1 MDRTRS
7 WVHVRIASLKGEGIA
22 GVGGTRQGDQLNRV
36 ERVEWW
42 VPGWLPV
49 PVWPEL
55 PDRPLHGGKVE
66 VTKVVYTIQRA
77 VYTGDLVAE
86 NVVVVCQDVV
96 AVCQDVVFNNVLPES
111 IKKVFPGV

>member
-7 WVHVRIASLKGEGIA
+7 WVHVRIAGLKGESIA

-36 ERVEWW
+36 ERVEGR
-42 VPGWLPV
+42 VPGWL

-55 PDRPLHGGKVE
+55 PDWPLHGGKVE

-96 AVCQDVVFNNVLPES
+96 VVCQDVVFNNVLPES
-111 IKKVFPGV
+111 IKKVFPWG